1 MAGLIFLLWV
11 TAEVATA
18 VALVHALGGF
28 QTFFL
33 AFLIS
38 TCGYL
43 LVRGEGVALATRLAG
58 FIRHAR
64 RTGEVPPL
72 PLAQSL
78 PRFVAGALLVL
89 PGFAKDALAVL
100 VLLPP
105 LRGWVIDRVQR
116 FIVERHHEVL
126 RRRGVIDI
134 EGDVLEPDD
143 DEDGDD
149 GPEPP
154 DPGRP
159 RRLPG

>member
-1 MAGLIFLLWV
+1 MYGLAFLLWIV
-11 TAEVATA
+11 AELATG
-18 VALVHALGGF
+18 VALVRFLGGF
-28 QTFFL
+28 ETLLL
-33 AFLIS
+33 AFLLS

-58 FIRHAR
+58 FIRHAQL
-64 RTGEVPPL
+64 TGEVPPL

-89 PGFAKDALAVL
+89 PGFAKDVLAVL

-116 FIVERHHEVL
+116 FIVERHHDVL

-134 EGDVLEPDD
+134 EGDVLDPSDDAEDD
-143 DEDGDD
+143 DPD
-149 GPEPP
+149 PP